1 MSGILTTRFLRSRL
15 VQVCSVLL
23 LVGGWFVASLPG
35 TSDADAVRLARS
47 FAFQRVPLNGAGTP
61 RQVRQVAPA
70 YRHIDQWISSVGAAV
85 ALADIEG
92 AGRPADACVVDPRDD
107 SVTLGPVPGSGGRM
121 PTIRLKPD
129 PLPYDATMAPM
140 GCTPGDYN
148 EDGLTDVLVYYW
160 GRSPILFMRT
170 PVPLGKP
177 GAFVPQE
184 LVTPRQTWNT
194 NAVSVADVDG
204 DGHPDLIIANYF
216 PDGARVLDPH
226 ARQSQLVMQRSMSAA
241 YNGGRKHILLWKAG
255 QGGARPSATFTEPP
269 SPLPDR
275 TSKGWTLATG
285 VQDIDGDGLPD
296 LYLANDFGPDH
307 LLRNESTPGHPRFRE
322 VKGVRHFTT
331 PKSKVLGQDS
341 FKGMGVAFGDLNGDG
356 IPDIFVSNITEEY
369 GLLESNFAWLSQNRK
384 MFQGGT
390 VRYDDHSESLGLS
403 RSGWAWDVKMGD
415 FAGDGRTEIVQA
427 TGFVKGRVNRW
438 PQLQELAMTNDD
450 LLNRPGAW
458 PDFKPGRDDVSGHD
472 HDPFYARLPGGR
484 YVDVSGRLGVDDS
497 SVSRGIALADVQ
509 HDGRLDYAVANQWRQ
524 SFYYR
529 NVRANR
535 SPYLGL
541 RLVRPAGGC
550 AAPANARA
558 SNNRA
563 SKAPAKGPV
572 TPAIGASARLLGG
585 TRGVRTGQVYPANGH
600 AGVSA
605 PELLFGLDA
614 GTANVPV
621 RLSWRDACG
630 RLHDGEARLAPG
642 WHTVLLTSDGS
653 IREAGS

>member
-1 MSGILTTRFLRSRL
+1 MNGVPKGGILNGRFPRSRL

-23 LVGGWFVASLPG
+23 LVAGWFVASLPE
-35 TSDADAVRLARS
+35 TSDADAVRLARR
-47 FAFQRVPLNGAGTP
+47 FAFERVPLNGAAAA
-61 RQVRQVAPA
+61 RDVRQVAPA
-70 YRHIDQWISSVGAAV
+70 YRHIDHWISSVGAAV
-85 ALADIEG
+85 ALADVEG

-107 SVTLGPVPGSGGRM
+107 SVTLAPVPGSGGRM
-121 PTIRLKPD
+121 PTTRLTPSG
-129 PLPYDATMAPM
+129 LPFDATMAPM

-160 GRSPILFMRT
+160 GRSPVLFMRT
-170 PVPLGKP
+170 PHALGRP

-204 DGHPDLIIANYF
+204 DGHADLVIANYF

-226 ARQSQLVMQRSMSAA
+226 ASHGRLVMQRSMSAA
-241 YNGGRKHILLWKAG
+241 YNGGRKHILLWRSG
-255 QGGARPSATFTEPP
+255 QGGARPSATYTEPP

-296 LYLANDFGPDH
+296 LYLANDFGPDR
-307 LLRNESTPGHPRFRE
+307 LLRNVSTRGRPRFEE

-331 PKSKVLGQDS
+331 PKSKVIGRDS
-341 FKGMGVAFGDLNGDG
+341 FKGMGVAFGDLDGDAV
-356 IPDIFVSNITEEY
+356 PDIFVSNITQEY
-369 GLLESNFAWLSQNRK
+369 GLLESNFAWLSQGRK
-384 MFQGGT
+384 IFQGGT
-390 VRYDDHSESLGLS
+390 VRYDDHSESLGLA

-458 PDFKPGRDDVSGHD
+458 PDFRPGRDDVSGHD
-472 HDPFYARLPGGR
+472 HDPFFARLPGGR
-484 YVDVSGRLGVDDS
+484 FLDISGRLGVDDR

-509 HDGRLDYAVANQWRQ
+509 HDGRLDYAVANQWRR
-524 SFYYR
+524 SFFYR
-529 NVRANR
+529 NVRTSR

-550 AAPANARA
+550 TVPAKAPVGRA
-558 SNNRA
+558 S
-563 SKAPAKGPV
+563 GPV

-585 TRGVRTGQVYPANGH
+585 TGGVRTGQVYPANGH

-605 PELLFGLDA
+605 PELLFGLDGGA
-614 GTANVPV
+614 ANVPV

-630 RLHDGEARLAPG
+630 TLHTGEARLAPG